1 MKSSPRSGE
10 LLTLR
15 GLIAATFTPFRP
27 DGAVDFDRIPT
38 MVDFVLRQGADGI
51 YALGSTGEGPSLTTE
66 ERRRV
71 AEALVRA
78 NAGRVPIVI
87 QVGHAS
93 IAESCGLA
101 RHAAEVGADAFSATP
116 PSYFKP
122 ENVDV
127 LVACMAEIASAAPA
141 LPFYYYNLP
150 GVTGVRFD
158 MVTFLAKAAAVIPNL
173 RGIKFSDLQVYEM
186 SACVDFADGRYDIL
200 FGADEMMLSGFV
212 GGARGAVGSTYNFAG
227 PIFQRV
233 IAAFQRGDLA
243 TAAAEQRHAARMI
256 DVILKRGGR
265 GGLKAAMAI
274 VGCDCGPSRLPLVT
288 PSVQVSAA
296 IASGLEEMN
305 FFASIGLPQPG
316 RVATQE
322 MQAVTR

>member
-1 MKSSPRSGE
+1 MKPSPRSDD

-15 GLIAATFTPFRP
+15 GLIAATFTPFLP
-27 DGAVDFDRIPT
+27 DGTVDFARSPA
-38 MVDFVLRQGADGI
+38 MVAFVIGQGADGL
-51 YALGSTGEGPSLTTE
+51 YVLGSTGEGPSLTTG
-66 ERRRV
+66 ERREV

-78 NAGRVPIVI
+78 NAGRVPLVV

-101 RHAAEVGADAFSATP
+101 RHAAEIGADAFSATP

-288 PSVQVSAA
+288 PSAE
-296 IASGLEEMN
+296 AS
-305 FFASIGLPQPG
+305 ASIARGLDEIKFLDSISRLPPG
-316 RVATQE
+316 RVATREIQGV
-322 MQAVTR
+322 AR